1 MYDARQISCTGLL
14 LAATCAAPL
23 CAQDF
28 PTSATTENQP
38 IVQQQAQES
47 PQEPEL
53 SPGESRIRAGI
64 LLLVQLH
71 DTMATVQDRDSAEM
85 AVPTIMRLSKELQTW
100 GQGFAALPPL
110 DEETQST
117 YEKRYL
123 SIINKLN
130 ERIQIQ
136 ADRIAAA
143 EFYGSE
149 NLPAALVKL
158 VNSVQ

>member
-1 MYDARQISCTGLL
+1 
-14 LAATCAAPL
+14 
-23 CAQDF
+23 
-28 PTSATTENQP
+28 
-38 IVQQQAQES
+38 VQQQSQEAT
-47 PQEPEL
+47 QEPEL